1 MNNHKKTSSRGLTL
15 ALCLAILPPF
25 LSPLGAQAPSALRS
39 SQPRLISEVGGLN
52 DPVALA
58 ASADSRIFVTE
69 AGGALRLIRLGA
81 LEPGSWFS
89 LPFNPDNQAR
99 PRFGGVALHPSFPS
113 VPKVYVTAAYTREGK
128 RFAGII
134 VLEEIGMEGSLDSF
148 LMDDVVIP
156 ENHDPGRIKFGPDGG
171 LYWSLADDPAASKAQ
186 DPASYLGKILRIS
199 LDGTVPTDNPTPG
212 SYIYASGFKA
222 AYGMAWS
229 PLNLQPYGT
238 DYGAG
243 NFRNNGPGRDEV
255 NILEPGKNYGY
266 PLLKGSEAKAGFVAP
281 LQNSTSA
288 RGWATNGA
296 AFIATGK
303 WEGSFLMA
311 GGAGAELIFRF
322 VFDAKDPKKTLWGE
336 EHLTR
341 QKGPFMDVTALPDG
355 RFLVLTKSSVLEY
368 AP

>member
-1 MNNHKKTSSRGLTL
+1 MKNHQTTSFQGSFT
-15 ALCLAILPPF
+15 ALLFLSLLLPP
-25 LSPLGAQAPSALRS
+25 SPLGAQAPTALRS
-39 SQPRLISEVGGLN
+39 SQPKLISEVSGLN
-52 DPVALA
+52 DPQALA
-58 ASADSRIFVTE
+58 ASVDSRIFVTE
-69 AGGALRLIRLGA
+69 SGGALRLIRLGA

-89 LPFNPDNQAR
+89 LPYNPDNQAR

-113 VPKVYVTAAYTREGK
+113 VPKVYVTAAYSREGK
-128 RFAGII
+128 RYAGIL
-134 VLEEIGMEGSLDSF
+134 VLEEIGMQGSLDSF
-148 LMDDVVIP
+148 LVDDVEIP
-156 ENHDPGRIKFGPDGG
+156 EGHDPGRIKFGPDGH
-171 LYWSLADDPAASKAQ
+171 LYWSLADDPAATKAQ
-186 DPASYLGKILRIS
+186 DPESVLGKILRIS
-199 LDGTVPTDNPTPG
+199 QEGTVPADNPTSG

-222 AYGMAWS
+222 AYGLAWS
-229 PLNLQPYGT
+229 PLNQQAYLT

-266 PLLKGSEAKAGFVAP
+266 PLLKGAETRAGFNAP

-296 AFIATGK
+296 AFLASGK

-322 VFDAKDPKKTLWGE
+322 VFDAKDPRKTLWGE

-355 RFLVLTKSSVLEY
+355 RFLVLTRSSVLEY
-368 AP
+368 TP